1 MAEPQERSKITPLSA
16 WDQSSSR
23 FHIRL
28 VLNFELDDSK
38 RKEVAAHLGSVLK
51 RLSAERPDLAG
62 RLHVNGEFDGERHGE
77 RPGWIYLRESP
88 DFEIPLEIVNVED
101 KVRSFQDLKADSF
114 PAKDFIDP
122 LFGYTGPSLFCGLG
136 VPAAVVRVLFVKG
149 GMLLA
154 TFVHHAFGDGE
165 CLMEFLETF
174 SAASR
179 GESTPRPGNR
189 CLDFAKRTRTNGVTS
204 EKQPSFHQLLKKCP
218 EYVELSKPM
227 GPNQPT
233 LRPGGESESAYVKD
247 GKIFVLR
254 KEKIRKLK
262 ELVMHHAPA
271 ERLPSSY
278 ICLSTLFW
286 VFAANSRM
294 RSEEDQPSWESHGRA
309 TMTNPV
315 NWRFRAFQEEN
326 KGYYGNSAALAQM
339 VTSVQEVSLAAHD
352 WEAYARL
359 VRASE
364 DAIRNVNEKF
374 VRRRTRLFEAA
385 PNPRFLGLYMDPR
398 IPQDLAFN
406 TWRDFGA
413 DTLWDLCGTGSNGS
427 GIGGGIVKPDSLRR
441 SQDSWN
447 MGGTLILPARGDS
460 DLYEVLL
467 TIPKPAMDQLK
478 STERFMRWI
487 DRVLD

>member
-88 DFEIPLEIVNVED
+88 DFDIPLEIVNVED

-136 VPAAVVRVLFVKG
+136 VPAAVVR
-149 GMLLA
+149 
-154 TFVHHAFGDGE
+154 
-165 CLMEFLETF
+165 
-174 SAASR
+174 
-179 GESTPRPGNR
+179 
-189 CLDFAKRTRTNGVTS
+189 RTRANGVTS
-204 EKQPSFHQLLKKCP
+204 ERQPSFHQLLKKCP

-233 LRPGGESESAYVKD
+233 LRPGGESESTYVKD

-352 WEAYARL
+352 WQAYARL